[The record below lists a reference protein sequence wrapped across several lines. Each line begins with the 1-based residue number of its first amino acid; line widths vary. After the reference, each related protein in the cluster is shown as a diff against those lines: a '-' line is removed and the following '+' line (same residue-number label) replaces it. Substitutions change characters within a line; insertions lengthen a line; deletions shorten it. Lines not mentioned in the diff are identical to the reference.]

1 MVKSPIILI
10 TIPNDPLPA
19 SPTPEA
25 IPVGGNKGYN
35 GLGVNKKAPAV
46 AASGG
51 IYSLKAEDIIDDVF
65 TINEDILNKTVLCKT
80 TITNQYIAIFMLDIG
95 KDNDYIIF
103 KNVNDQQQN
112 YEPTVENKNSSR
124 DYAYLE
130 FYGSGYTGNIFEP
143 YIWGHTLEFN
153 HAEAMFIKEGSKWRR
168 VETKGGNR
176 LVEESEPKA
185 DVLHVQQLV
194 SDSTLR
200 LMIANIRYL
209 EIGNNTVN
217 LGRSI
222 LPDYDGMF
230 DLGSEQHNFNK
241 LHIKEIVYPSSA
253 TIIFDNTQLRL
264 EYADDL
270 TVFMQSQQQA
280 F

>member
-35 GLGVNKKAPAV
+35 GLGVNKKAPIA

-51 IYSLKAEDIIDDVF
+51 IYSLKADDIIDDVF

-103 KNVNDQQQN
+103 KNVNDHQQN

-130 FYGSGYTGNIFEP
+130 FYGSGYSGNIFEP
-143 YIWGHTLEFN
+143 YIWGHSLEFN

-176 LVEESEPKA
+176 LVEEGSPKT
-185 DVLHVQQLV
+185 DDLYVQQLIG
-194 SDSTLR
+194 DSIIR
-200 LMIANIRYL
+200 FKIQNIQYL
-209 EIGNNTVN
+209 EIGNGVVRTSK
-217 LGRSI
+217 SI
-222 LPDYDGMF
+222 LPQVDGVL
-230 DLGSEQHNFNK
+230 DLGAEQGSFNK
-241 LHIKEIVYPSSA
+241 LYIKEIVHHSEA
-253 TIIFDNTQLRL
+253 TVIFDNTQLRL

-270 TVFMQSQQQA
+270 MVFMQSQQQA